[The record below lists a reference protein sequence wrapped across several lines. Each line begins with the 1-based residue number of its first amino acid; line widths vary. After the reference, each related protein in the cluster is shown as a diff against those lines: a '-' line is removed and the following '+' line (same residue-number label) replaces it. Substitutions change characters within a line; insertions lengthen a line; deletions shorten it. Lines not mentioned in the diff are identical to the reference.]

1 MTGPE
6 VLDIARSGIFL
17 LLKLSGPLM
26 IAGLVVGVI
35 IALMQ
40 ALTQIQEM
48 TLVFVPKI
56 IVVFFMLLLTLPFM
70 GQALTAYMDMIFERI
85 IAG

>member
-17 LLKLSGPLM
+17 LLKLSTPM
-26 IAGLVVGVI
+26 MVMGLVVGVV
-35 IALMQ
+35 IALLQ
-40 ALTQIQEM
+40 ALTQVQEM

-56 IVVFFMLLLTLPFM
+56 IAVFLTLLLTLLFM
-70 GQALTAYMDMIFERI
+70 GQLLTSYMDMIFARI
-85 IAG
+85 ISG

>member
-6 VLDIARSGIFL
+6 VLDIARSGVFL

-26 IAGLVVGVI
+26 VAGLVVGVI

-56 IVVFFMLLLTLPFM
+56 IAVFFMLLLTLPFM
-70 GQALTAYMDMIFERI
+70 GQALAAYMDMIFERI